1 MKNENQRLNVDGV
14 YLEYRWIG
22 QQLAGQPV
30 LVFLHEGL
38 GCVDLWRD
46 FPDKLSCDTGLPA
59 FVYSRKGYGNSDP
72 QEQPRSL
79 DFMHIEGLNVLPMVL
94 DEAEIESA
102 ILIGHSDG
110 ASIAIIHTGNSDD
123 DRIKGLILEAPHL
136 FVEQKT
142 ITGIRQIKTVY
153 EQGNLRERL
162 KRYHGENVDN
172 AFRGWVEAWLD
183 PAFESCN
190 IEEYVPL
197 ISVPTMAVQ
206 GCADEYGTD
215 AHIKA
220 LKTLLPGSVE
230 IIELRDCG
238 HSPHIDKAQD
248 TLEAMTNFIM
258 RII

>member
-1 MKNENQRLNVDGV
+1 MKNGNQRLNVDGN

-22 QQLAGQPV
+22 RQLAGQPV

-38 GCVDLWRD
+38 GCVNLWRD
-46 FPDKLSCDTGLPA
+46 FPDKLSYATGLPA
-59 FVYSRKGYGNSDP
+59 FVYSRKGYGDSVH
-72 QEQPRSL
+72 QEQPRTM
-79 DFMHIEGLNVLPMVL
+79 DFMHIEGINVLPMVL
-94 DEAEIESA
+94 EEAGIESA

-142 ITGIRQIKTVY
+142 IKGIRQTKTMY
-153 EQGNLRERL
+153 KQGNLRNRL
-162 KRYHGENVDN
+162 KRYHGENVDS
-172 AFRGWVEAWLD
+172 AFWGWIQIWLN
-183 PAFESCN
+183 PAFESWN
-190 IEEYVPL
+190 IEEYVPR
-197 ISVPTMAVQ
+197 ISVPTMIVQ

-215 AHIKA
+215 AHIEA
-220 LKTLLPGSVE
+220 LKSLLPGTVE
-230 IIELRDCG
+230 IVELPDCG
-238 HSPHIDKAQD
+238 HSPHIEKAKD